1 MYRNSNSVTTQNGAA
16 SIDQVTFGSDLVAYF
31 FKALRDADLE
41 QLRGYLRNIWTDSPM
56 DCVKVIFWTRDFR
69 GKSGCK
75 GERKVFLDAMS
86 WMSEEH
92 PDIFTK
98 LLSHVPEYGRWK
110 DLLELWNLAPEQ
122 IGQLFID
129 QLRKDK
135 VDMEAGQSVSLCA
148 KWFPTEKCSLDK
160 KFGIYSFVVKEMGI
174 TSRQLRKDYLVPLR
188 AKAEVVE
195 SIMPE
200 WEKIDYS
207 HVPAIAMKNLRNAFM
222 RHSEERFQEYLRSVS
237 RGEAK
242 INTGTLY
249 PYQMVEKYMG
259 RGSSVDQTL
268 EVMWKDFVG
277 KVRAKG
283 TLKNVIP
290 VCDVSGSM
298 SGLPMEVC
306 ISLGLLL
313 SEINTGA
320 FANKVFTFHE
330 KPTLFTITGETLRDR
345 VQCLQRAPWGGS
357 TNFQAT
363 VELLLQELKKC
374 GSTEQHTIVVFS
386 DMQFDQADNIYQTNH
401 NAMVQKFAK
410 AGIPFPRIVYWNLRG
425 NTIDFP
431 TCSWDQN
438 VALVSG
444 FSANTFDLF
453 LDAPVINPYLIVR
466 KAIDNE
472 RYTPLEVVF
481 EKSQATFARLSE
493 IE

>member
-1 MYRNSNSVTTQNGAA
+1 MDRNSNIVTTENGAA
-16 SIDQVTFGSDLVAYF
+16 SINQVTFGSDLVAYF
-31 FKALRDADLE
+31 FKALRDANLE
-41 QLRGYLRNIWTDSPM
+41 QLRGYLRNIWNDSPI

-75 GERKVFLDAMS
+75 GERKVFLDAMK
-86 WMSEEH
+86 WLSEEH
-92 PDIFTK
+92 SEIFEK
-98 LLSHVPEYGRWK
+98 LLKFIPEYGRWK
-110 DLLELWNLAPEQ
+110 DLLELWEINSKMIQ
-122 IGQLFID
+122 QLFIE
-129 QLRKDK
+129 QLQKDK
-135 VDMEAGQSVSLCA
+135 IEMESGKSVSLCA

-160 KFGIYSFVVKEMGI
+160 KYGIYLKVAENMGI
-174 TSRQLRKDYLVPLR
+174 SPRQLRKEYLVPLR

-195 SIMPE
+195 SIIPD
-200 WEKIDYS
+200 WESINYS

-222 RHSEERFQEYLRSVS
+222 RHNEEVFQDYLRSVE

-249 PYQMVEKYMG
+249 PYEMIKANI
-259 RGSSVDQTL
+259 DQTI
-268 EVMWKDFVG
+268 EVMWKDFVS
-277 KVRAKG
+277 KIRAKG

-298 SGLPMEVC
+298 IGLAMDVC
-306 ISLGLLL
+306 VSLGLIL

-320 FANKVFTFHE
+320 FANKVFTFHD
-330 KPTLFTITGETLRDR
+330 KPTLFTIKGSTLQER
-345 VQCLQRAPWGGS
+345 VRSLSNAPWGGN

-363 VELLLQELKKC
+363 VELLLQELKKI
-374 GSTEQHTIVVFS
+374 GSIEQHTIVVFS
-386 DMQFDQADNIYQTNH
+386 DMQFDEADKKYQTNH
-401 NAMVQKFAK
+401 NVMLQKFAK
-410 AGIPFPRIVYWNLRG
+410 EGIPFPRIVYWNLRG

-453 LDAPVINPYLIVR
+453 LDTPIINPYLIVR

-472 RYTPLEVVF
+472 RYKPLEVVF
-481 EKSQATFARLSE
+481 E
-493 IE
+493 